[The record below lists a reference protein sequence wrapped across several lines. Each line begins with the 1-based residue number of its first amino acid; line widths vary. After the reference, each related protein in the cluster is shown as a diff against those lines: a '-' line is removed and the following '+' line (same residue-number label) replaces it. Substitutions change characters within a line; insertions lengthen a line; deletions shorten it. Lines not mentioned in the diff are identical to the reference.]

1 MWRIWCFT
9 SLFFLN
15 FLLQSVS
22 FCCNQVDCV
31 RSDSSCV
38 FYLDLLGWLQ
48 PGCVSP
54 DALAVVAVL
63 LTEQFGR
70 RPRFFQLCLNQALN
84 GFDEQSTRF
93 REWLT
98 LFSAVISFIRHH
110 HVCWI
115 APFCFSRSPPS
126 LLHSVFE
133 PFFLYLLIM
142 KNMKGFPPACLKCG
156 HVHYSLF
163 TRMFMRYTSHL
174 RLVYW
179 VVIRVSENIR
189 RAAFPSL
196 SFSLS
201 LSLSLSLS
209 SPCLILIYELFRGHQ
224 LNSGIEFDEN
234 DCQVGQ
240 PWSRN

>member
-1 MWRIWCFT
+1 
-9 SLFFLN
+9 
-15 FLLQSVS
+15 
-22 FCCNQVDCV
+22 
-31 RSDSSCV
+31 
-38 FYLDLLGWLQ
+38 
-48 PGCVSP
+48 
-54 DALAVVAVL
+54 
-63 LTEQFGR
+63 
-70 RPRFFQLCLNQALN
+70 
-84 GFDEQSTRF
+84 
-93 REWLT
+93 
-98 LFSAVISFIRHH
+98 
-110 HVCWI
+110 
-115 APFCFSRSPPS
+115 
-126 LLHSVFE
+126 
-133 PFFLYLLIM
+133 
-142 KNMKGFPPACLKCG
+142 MKGFPPACLKCG

-201 LSLSLSLS
+201 LSLSLS

-234 DCQVGQ
+234 DYQVGQ